1 MRDVITRRADLWD
14 VLKISHR
21 LRAEDERELQA
32 AHPTRCVRGVLKE
45 AWEKSQGACWL
56 LYTTADEQNPILL
69 FGCVTVRG
77 EFTRVGVPWM
87 VATPEVG
94 RHAISVI
101 REARQWFRA
110 WSWWNNHHIL
120 MNHVEVRNTLH
131 VRWLDLIGVSWGDP
145 VKRNGIEVVPFY
157 Y

>member
-21 LRAEDERELQA
+21 LRAEDTRELLT
-32 AHPTRCVRGVLKE
+32 AHPNRCVKGILRE
-45 AWEKSQGACWL
+45 TWERSPAWL
-56 LYTTADEQNPILL
+56 LYTTADESNPLLL
-69 FGCVTVRG
+69 FGCA
-77 EFTRVGVPWM
+77 TRKGLSTDIGVPWM

-101 REARQWFRA
+101 REARHWFHA
-110 WSWWNNHHIL
+110 WKATHGFL
-120 MNHVEVRNTLH
+120 MNHVETRNTLH
-131 VRWLDLIGVSWGDP
+131 VRWLDSVGVSWGDP
-145 VKRNGIEVVPFY
+145 TIRQGVEVIPFY